1 MAKRTIPPRDLE
13 QQLLDRL
20 ALLNQKTAKRPRRA
34 GSRGRARVRVA
45 GLLGV
50 FALLAL
56 GASGAFAVHDEG
68 FQLEGN
74 ATAAD
79 LHHGTVCVD
88 VDNNKLTPCVTVAAG
103 NLTGAFAGPYDWD
116 SLFDIQPGAAPGN
129 ALGTV
134 SGPKAVLPGG
144 FTGADFQKDFGNTGT
159 TFLTGDDTTFATGS
173 KDTLDINPN
182 PGGWQCNHD
191 NNVNSKVDII
201 NGFAA
206 TAEVGGDQLF
216 YFGLEKDVD
225 NGDNNVGMW
234 LFQDPTVGC
243 SSASGTA
250 NFSGHHVVGDL
261 LVVSAF
267 TNGGGVSNIDVYE
280 WVGGQNPLSKLASGV
295 DCLVTGGL
303 DSVCATVF
311 EPNDPTSHNQNKLTM
326 PWLSADNSVV
336 NAPHP
341 SPNFYEGGINLSAF
355 PQFADRCFT
364 SYLLD
369 TRSSQSPTS
378 TLFDFVQGSI
388 GTCNPAMTITKVA
401 TPTDVCAGANT
412 LVTYDYTVEN
422 TGNIDLT
429 NVDVSDDT
437 IPGAQAAFELANG
450 GSDDLAVG
458 ASVSFS
464 LTANINATT
473 TNIVTVDADSR
484 AGENTASDTATA
496 TVTAHDCTISV
507 TKSNSG
513 DVCTGG
519 TVTYTITVTNNS
531 DLYDWTGDVTDD
543 VLGTLA
549 TGVTIAAGDSV
560 TYNPTDTPSGTV
572 TNTATASGT
581 FNDGSSTTASAS
593 DSSSVT
599 AHDCSITVTKSNPD
613 DVCDGGQV
621 TYDYTITNNSDQ
633 FTWTGTLV
641 DDQLGDVGG
650 GTITLAPQ
658 GTQSFSANANIT
670 GTVTNVVTGSGTF
683 DDPDTSSASDTDTA
697 TVSSHDCSIT
707 ITKTPSLTQV
717 CNGDTVSYSYTVTNN
732 SDVFDWTGDV
742 VDDAGTPADP
752 SDDVTLA
759 SNVTIA
765 AGDTANYTLNNVVIN
780 GTVTNTVTATG
791 AFNDPESTSASDT
804 ATATVVGQNCGGGCT
819 PGFWQGGLGVT
830 LWNQIN
836 DPDWVSHGGAGFNPF
851 VTTDTFTSFFL
862 SSGNTTVDNMTM
874 LQIVGSGGTNS
885 WPRKAARDLIAA
897 YLNAS
902 FGSLNYPYSTATI
915 LADWATAVAGGNA
928 GFQAFHLK
936 YSVANQ
942 LGCTI
947 S

>member
-1 MAKRTIPPRDLE
+1 MAKRTIPPRELE

-20 ALLNQKTAKRPRRA
+20 AFLNERTTAKRSRRT
-34 GSRGRARVRVA
+34 GTRGRARVRIA
-45 GLLGV
+45 GLIGV
-50 FALLAL
+50 FALLAI

-74 ATAAD
+74 ATASD

-88 VDNNKLTPCVTVAAG
+88 TDSNIHTPCVVVPAG
-103 NLTGAFAGPYDWD
+103 DLSGAFAGPYDWD
-116 SLFDIQPGAAPGN
+116 SLFDIQAGAAPGN

-134 SGPKAVLPGG
+134 SGAKAVLPGG

-250 NFSGHHVVGDL
+250 NFSGHHTVGDL

-267 TNGGGVSNIDVYE
+267 TNGGGVSNITVYQ
-280 WVGGQNPLSKLASGV
+280 WNPGNGTADDPLQKLASGV
-295 DCLVTGGL
+295 DCLVTAGL

-311 EPNDPTSHNQNKLTM
+311 EPDVTKGTNKLTM

-355 PQFADRCFT
+355 PQFADECFT

-369 TRSSQSPTS
+369 TRSSQSPTA
-378 TLFDFVQGSI
+378 TLFDYVQGSI

-496 TVTAHDCTISV
+496 TVTAHDCSITV
-507 TKSNSG
+507 TKTNSG
-513 DVCTGG
+513 DVCDGG
-519 TVTYTITVTNNS
+519 TVSYEITVTNNS
-531 DLYDWTGDVTDD
+531 DLYDWTGDVDDD
-543 VLGTLA
+543 VLGNLA

-560 TYNPTDTPSGTV
+560 TYTPSHAVTGTV
-572 TNTATASGT
+572 TNTVIADGT
-581 FNDGSSTTASAS
+581 FNDGSNSSAS
-593 DSSSVT
+593 DSDSS
-599 AHDCSITVTKSNPD
+599 
-613 DVCDGGQV
+613 
-621 TYDYTITNNSDQ
+621 
-633 FTWTGTLV
+633 
-641 DDQLGDVGG
+641 
-650 GTITLAPQ
+650 
-658 GTQSFSANANIT
+658 
-670 GTVTNVVTGSGTF
+670 
-683 DDPDTSSASDTDTA
+683 

-707 ITKTPSLTQV
+707 VTKTPSQTEV
-717 CNGDTVSYSYTVTNN
+717 CNGDAVDYAYTVTNN
-732 SDVFDWTGDV
+732 SDLFDWTGDV
-742 VDDAGTPADP
+742 IDDAGTPGDT

-765 AGDTANYTLNNVVIN
+765 AGDTANYSLLGVVIS
-780 GTVTNTVTATG
+780 GTVTNTVTADG
-791 AFNDPESTSASDT
+791 AFNDPDATAASDSAS
-804 ATATVVGQNCGGGCT
+804 ATVVGTPCGEGCT
-819 PGFWQGGLGVT
+819 PGFWQGGFGVN
-830 LWNQIN
+830 LWNEVN
-836 DPDWVSHGGAGFNPF
+836 DPDWTDAGGAGTNPF
-851 VTTDTFTSFFL
+851 VTTDLFSTGPWGPSGI
-862 SSGNTTVDNMTM
+862 SSIDSKTM
-874 LQIVGSGGTNS
+874 LALVGTGGGNS

-902 FGSLNYPYSTATI
+902 FGLGYPYTTQQI
-915 LADWATAVAGGNA
+915 LDDWAAAVAAGTS

-936 YSVANQ
+936 YAAANE
-942 LGCTI
+942 LGCPIGAAALATATAPSGTGSLGLMLGLLPFMGVLLVI
-947 S
+947 PAWSGRRRQEA